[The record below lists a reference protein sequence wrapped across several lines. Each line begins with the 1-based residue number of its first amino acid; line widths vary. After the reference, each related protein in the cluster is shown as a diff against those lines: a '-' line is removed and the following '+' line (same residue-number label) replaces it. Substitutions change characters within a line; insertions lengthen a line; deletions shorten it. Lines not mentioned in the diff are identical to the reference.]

1 MYQLYSLRDKLGLN
15 AKVLDAAS
23 GVGGTWFWN
32 RYPGA
37 RCDSESHT
45 YMYYFSKDLVNEWEW
60 SERYPQQPEILRY
73 LNFVADKLKLRS
85 DIELNTRMSQAH
97 FDVATNRWNIK
108 TEDGKEYNAKY
119 LITAVGCLSSAN
131 LPKIEGLADFKG
143 EWYHTGQWPHEGVD
157 FTGKRVALIGTGPGR
172 PRIP

>member
-1 MYQLYSLRDKLGLN
+1 MEKLDAIIIGSGFSGIYQLYSLRDKLGLK

-73 LNFVADKLKLRS
+73 LNFVVCSFVAQSGHFVFLQAWSSLRAPPGWAS
-85 DIELNTRMSQAH
+85 
-97 FDVATNRWNIK
+97 
-108 TEDGKEYNAKY
+108 
-119 LITAVGCLSSAN
+119 SSA
-131 LPKIEGLADFKG
+131 GCC
-143 EWYHTGQWPHEGVD
+143 GVSCCGAACSS
-157 FTGKRVALIGTGPGR
+157 FHS
-172 PRIP
+172 